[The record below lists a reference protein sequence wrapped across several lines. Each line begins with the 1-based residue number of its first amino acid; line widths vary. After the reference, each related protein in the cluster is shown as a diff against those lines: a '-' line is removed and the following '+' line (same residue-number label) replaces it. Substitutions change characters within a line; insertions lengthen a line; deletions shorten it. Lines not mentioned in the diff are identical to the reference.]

1 MIDPKSHETLKASL
15 TQRIQQDRFL
25 LDQLR
30 EEVRPLAGGVR
41 HIQPRNSTA
50 ISLVATDGG
59 NTQVQ
64 FDPFLIQLVRVVDSS
79 NNQHY
84 LDVITPSTNIDAL
97 SAAQFHTPKG
107 PTALGQMMSQLG
119 VTHLSQLSYIF
130 PDPVSDRAPNARWVE
145 VYRELVEWAVLFAII
160 RTNTFGSD
168 TLIVFDGL
176 LRSKVFRGH
185 LFRNYLQ
192 LIVEAMNQHYR
203 QKRRIYL
210 VGVAKHSKVLS
221 RYRLAMALEK
231 VLLTRYPAYVEVPR
245 ELEEK
250 AYTHADYARGDDI
263 ALPTERLN
271 RFVGGKM
278 FFVKFGNRPQDP
290 IWPVDIFLP
299 QHKEAPV
306 ILGHLLAD
314 AANGFPVP
322 FYPLCLQRAHENAA
336 LVNFDYS
343 LLQDNILD
351 SIRHILG
358 DESVDLDVF
367 RLQDMDPA
375 QERYAF
381 E

>member
-1 MIDPKSHETLKASL
+1 MIDLQSHEILKTSL
-15 TQRIQQDRFL
+15 IQRVQQDRFL
-25 LDQLR
+25 LDELR
-30 EEVRPLAGGVR
+30 QEVGILTPGVR
-41 HIQPRNSTA
+41 QIQPRNSTA

-59 NTQVQ
+59 NTQVR

-79 NNQHY
+79 NNERF
-84 LDVITPSTNIDAL
+84 LDVVTPSTDIDAL
-97 SAAQFHTPKG
+97 SDAHLHAANG
-107 PTALGQMMSQLG
+107 PTPLGEMMIALGLS
-119 VTHLSQLSYIF
+119 HLSQLSYVL
-130 PDPVSDRAPNARWVE
+130 PDPTKESRANARWVE
-145 VYRELVEWAVLFAII
+145 VYRELVEWAVLLSLV
-160 RTNTFGSD
+160 RNNTFGSD

-176 LRSKVFRGH
+176 LRSKIFRGH
-185 LFRNYLQ
+185 CFRQYLNL
-192 LIVEAMNQHYR
+192 LIQAINGHFR
-203 QKRRIYL
+203 HKRRIYL
-210 VGVAKHSKVLS
+210 AGVAKHSKVLS

-278 FFVKFGNRPQDP
+278 FFVKFGCRPQDP

-299 QHKEAPV
+299 QIEFAPI

-314 AANGFPVP
+314 ATNGFPVP

-336 LVNFDYS
+336 LVHFDYH
-343 LLQDNILD
+343 LIQDNILD

-358 DESVDLDVF
+358 EEAIDLDVF
-367 RLQDMDPA
+367 CLQDMDPA